1 MADDIAGQVHRWQQL
16 KQQAVNGE
24 FKMEEGIGEALRKRC
39 ETFMA
44 ELDIMRT
51 DAQALDR
58 LMGYGTLPSA
68 QQLQKKFEQKAGGG
82 SAHDSDDSAVKRIE
96 QHIEVV
102 QLMRDTYAAAIGKL
116 QATDQAAGNQLNAH
130 TEGMN

>member
-1 MADDIAGQVHRWQQL
+1 MAGQARHWQQL
-16 KQQAVNGE
+16 KQQALSGE

-39 ETFMA
+39 EGFLA
-44 ELDIMRT
+44 ELDTLRT

-58 LMGYGTLPSA
+58 LTGYGTLPSA
-68 QQLQKKFEQKAGGG
+68 QQLQQKFEQKAGGG
-82 SAHDSDDSAVKRIE
+82 SPHDSNDSAVKRIE

-116 QATDQAAGNQLNAH
+116 QETDQTAGAQLTAH